1 MSYKK
6 WKEMRWIMEKEL
18 LRELED
24 TQYQLDQYRML
35 TQALIRQNITKCNID
50 KFLEEEVI
58 TTIDGKFID
67 YDYDLY
73 NWLKPDFFK
82 NISNKLISLETK
94 LKKQQEIID
103 KMKLIMVEEL
113 PLYDNE
119 GEEHS
124 TLEGKDIECGRIWRL
139 WR

>member
-35 TQALIRQNITKCNID
+35 TQALIRQNITECNID

-82 NISNKLISLETK
+82 NISSKLISLETK

-124 TLEGKDIECGRIWRL
+124 TLEGKDKEKENENN
-139 WR
+139 

>member
-6 WKEMRWIMEKEL
+6 WKEMRKKKKKEL

-124 TLEGKDIECGRIWRL
+124 TLEGKDKEKENENN
-139 WR
+139 

>member
-1 MSYKK
+1 
-6 WKEMRWIMEKEL
+6 MRWIMEKEL
-18 LRELED
+18 LRELENI
-24 TQYQLDQYRML
+24 QYQLDQYRML
-35 TQALIRQNITKCNID
+35 TQALIRQNITECNID

-94 LKKQQEIID
+94 LKKTTGN
-103 KMKLIMVEEL
+103 
-113 PLYDNE
+113 Y
-119 GEEHS
+119 
-124 TLEGKDIECGRIWRL
+124 
-139 WR
+139 

>member
-82 NISNKLISLETK
+82 NISSKLISLETK

-124 TLEGKDIECGRIWRL
+124 TLEGKDKEKENENN
-139 WR
+139 

>member
-1 MSYKK
+1 
-6 WKEMRWIMEKEL
+6 MEKEL

-50 KFLEEEVI
+50 RFLEEEDI
-58 TTIDGKFID
+58 ATIDGKFID

-103 KMKLIMVEEL
+103 KIKSIMVEEL

-119 GEEHS
+119 GEEYS
-124 TLEGKDIECGRIWRL
+124 TLEGKDKEKENGNN
-139 WR
+139 

>member
-1 MSYKK
+1 
-6 WKEMRWIMEKEL
+6 MEKEL
-18 LRELED
+18 LKELED

-50 KFLEEEVI
+50 RFLEEEVI

-82 NISNKLISLETK
+82 NISNKLISVEAK

-119 GEEHS
+119 GEKHS
-124 TLEGKDIECGRIWRL
+124 TLEGKDKEKENGNN
-139 WR
+139 

>member
-1 MSYKK
+1 
-6 WKEMRWIMEKEL
+6 MRWIMEKEL

-50 KFLEEEVI
+50 RFLEEEDI
-58 TTIDGKFID
+58 ATIDGKFID

-103 KMKLIMVEEL
+103 KIKSIMVEEL

-119 GEEHS
+119 GEEYS
-124 TLEGKDIECGRIWRL
+124 TLEGKDKEKENGNN
-139 WR
+139 

>member
-1 MSYKK
+1 
-6 WKEMRWIMEKEL
+6 MEKEL

-50 KFLEEEVI
+50 RFLEEEVI

-119 GEEHS
+119 GEEYS
-124 TLEGKDIECGRIWRL
+124 TLEGKDKEKENGNN
-139 WR
+139 

>member
-1 MSYKK
+1 
-6 WKEMRWIMEKEL
+6 MRWIMEKEL

-50 KFLEEEVI
+50 RFLEEEAI

-119 GEEHS
+119 GEEYS
-124 TLEGKDIECGRIWRL
+124 TLEGKDKEKENENN
-139 WR
+139 